1 MDLKDL
7 LKEYWP
13 IVVGVVVVLLT
24 AVIFWP
30 SDEPPE
36 QDEAALVPLGIVST
50 PRKVKASPGPSDREE
65 SVTTDLGVKSSGPKP
80 QGSEP
85 KYEFLEIINAVPAEG
100 QANPGRK
107 YKTDDPEVQRAL
119 TKVEVTL
126 YVEDECA
133 SCTSAREYLEKNG
146 VLVTTRNVETDAGQ
160 RERAR
165 RLSRS
170 RSLPVLV
177 VDGKVLSGF
186 NEGSVQSALTDAVKT
201 RVLADAKKQPN
212 P

>member
-13 IVVGVVVVLLT
+13 IEVGVAVVILT

-30 SDEPPE
+30 SDEPRGVE
-36 QDEAALVPLGIVST
+36 EGALVPIGIVSR
-50 PRKVKASPGPSDREE
+50 PRKVKESSESAEPEAVGAQLKPSAPTAENKE
-65 SVTTDLGVKSSGPKP
+65 S
-80 QGSEP
+80 E
-85 KYEFLEIINAVPAEG
+85 YEFLEIVNAVPIEG
-100 QANPGRK
+100 SRTEGRT

-119 TKVEVTL
+119 AQVEVTL

-133 SCTSAREYLEKNG
+133 ACSSAREYLEKNG
-146 VLVTTRNVETDAGQ
+146 VSVTTKDVSGDSGQ

-165 RLSRS
+165 RLSGART
-170 RSLPVLV
+170 LPVLV
-177 VDGKVLSGF
+177 VDGKVLTGVS
-186 NEGSVQSALTDAVKT
+186 EGSVQTALTDAVKT
-201 RVLADAKKQPN
+201 RVLSSAKAQPN

>member
-13 IVVGVVVVLLT
+13 IVVGVVVALLT

-30 SDEPPE
+30 SDESPAEEP
-36 QDEAALVPLGIVST
+36 DLVPLPIVSKSGSPSTPNT
-50 PRKVKASPGPSDREE
+50 PRDDDESTRAATHADREQAGPRE
-65 SVTTDLGVKSSGPKP
+65 SG
-80 QGSEP
+80 E
-85 KYEFLEIINAVPAEG
+85 YEFIEIVNAVPVEG
-100 QANPGRK
+100 KATPARK
-107 YKTDDPEVQRAL
+107 YETNDPEVQRAL
-119 TKVEVTL
+119 AKVEVTL

-133 SCTSAREYLEKNG
+133 SCASAREYLEKNG
-146 VLVTTRNVETDAGQ
+146 VLVTTHNVDQDSNQ

-165 RLSRS
+165 RLSGG

-177 VDGKVLSGF
+177 VDEKVLPGF
-186 NEGSVQSALTDAVKT
+186 SEGSVQAALTDAVKT
-201 RVLADAKKQPN
+201 RVESEVKKQPS